1 MIQRLAPSLKPY
13 VGCSI
18 IDLNP
23 GSALWSSK
31 LHDFLRPRSHILV
44 EPEPAY
50 HEPFLRP
57 LLELPGSRY
66 HLRTWPFGESFDL
79 HRYISEGLIPNSQA
93 DRRATSASTPRND
106 SVLIVSN
113 LSRGNRIRRSQ
124 GRYISNHSAQGFC
137 GSLQRMDGLNVHG
150 PVRMLMWLPD
160 AEKQALLPRTVF
172 HRVKFS
178 LFMEMYTHIEEI
190 VTAGKQGRERRE
202 TFLDLESGEQV
213 ARRMKSIGIQI
224 PPNRQDELQ
233 RRVQGL
239 LTKSS
244 GDSVARIK
252 DDPREWEKELQFLE
266 EAYANKAFSQHV
278 LDEHVKREA
287 TEGPLRVKTTEFKRL
302 IDLRAIQ
309 RSGDKRKLAV
319 HSLMEAEDEIDALQV
334 KSLHQE
340 LDPREREATTMKRDQ
355 LYNSLKARV
364 EVSPTMLTQKLAFHG
379 DDRRSSALRPP
390 LLMWDRRMAEPLLA
404 YDDEFYHSKGMSLLD
419 FQPLTPRPYPMTGEQ
434 LICFDHIFNALFH
447 NPKQSMKHL
456 EQVAPGAFDALVPLV
471 PSLTDPLKGGRAKV
485 DELRVRCLT
494 PEMAHQLTLAWEQW
508 PFRPDMMDLIQSDVE
523 MEDLLSWTEGRA
535 QGRG

>member
-1 MIQRLAPSLKPY
+1 
-13 VGCSI
+13 
-18 IDLNP
+18 
-23 GSALWSSK
+23 
-31 LHDFLRPRSHILV
+31 
-44 EPEPAY
+44 
-50 HEPFLRP
+50 
-57 LLELPGSRY
+57 
-66 HLRTWPFGESFDL
+66 
-79 HRYISEGLIPNSQA
+79 
-93 DRRATSASTPRND
+93 
-106 SVLIVSN
+106 
-113 LSRGNRIRRSQ
+113 
-124 GRYISNHSAQGFC
+124 
-137 GSLQRMDGLNVHG
+137 MDGLNVHG

-213 ARRMKSIGIQI
+213 ARRMKTIGIQI
-224 PPNRQDELQ
+224 PPNRQDEIQ

-239 LTKSS
+239 LTESS
-244 GDSVARIK
+244 GDSVPRIK

-278 LDEHVKREA
+278 LNNHRTRDA

-302 IDLRAIQ
+302 TDLRAIQ
-309 RSGDKRKLAV
+309 RSGDKMKLAV

-334 KSLHQE
+334 KFLHQE
-340 LDPREREATTMKRDQ
+340 LDPRERVATIMKRDQ

-364 EVSPTMLTQKLAFHG
+364 EVSATMLTQKLAFHG
-379 DDRRSSALRPP
+379 DDRRSFALRPP

-404 YDDEFYHSKGMSLLD
+404 HDDEFYHSKGMSLLD

-456 EQVAPGAFDALVPLV
+456 EQVAPGAFDALVPSV

-523 MEDLLSWTEGRA
+523 MEDLLTWTEGRA